1 MYISTQISKNSLYT
15 YMSLLKGICMR
26 IGGSQIAQL
35 AASCAISLPFFLK
48 HIPFNNDII
57 LTDIGSS
64 FHPEPI
70 IFHFIFQRERSVCAV
85 CSTICTFC
93 SLMRYLRSP
102 SFFQM
107 TQIVSASYFWWKF
120 TYFHFW
126 RCSAQ
131 PAKCAG
137 KTFNFWKF
145 FFHYLQ
151 LECSLKYFQRKLRK
165 L

>member
-1 MYISTQISKNSLYT
+1 MVMSTDEGLYFNYIYDDFSGLVQIYPFFSVQRPYHIGMYISIQISKNSLYT

-107 TQIVSASYFWWKF
+107 TQIVSASYF
-120 TYFHFW
+120 
-126 RCSAQ
+126 
-131 PAKCAG
+131 
-137 KTFNFWKF
+137 
-145 FFHYLQ
+145 
-151 LECSLKYFQRKLRK
+151 
-165 L
+165 